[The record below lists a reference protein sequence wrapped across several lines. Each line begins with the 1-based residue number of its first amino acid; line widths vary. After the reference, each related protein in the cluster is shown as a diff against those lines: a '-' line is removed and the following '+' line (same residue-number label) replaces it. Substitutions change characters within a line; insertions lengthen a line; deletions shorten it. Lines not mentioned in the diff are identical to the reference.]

1 MSSPTN
7 LLRKTLLA
15 RNALSSSFVS
25 SVPSIAPASRCS
37 IPALSRASHSHSHSH
52 ATHRTASKSNTQLD
66 PRWLSSVKRRIGKC
80 IAFGMGQD
88 LVPVAGGV
96 LEEIARDWRELVAGS
111 EGFLTG
117 EKYCGLHKHN
127 VVWGEMVSTATSFLF
142 SLSFYASL
150 LEPVWFCTD
159 LRLPFLGLYGH
170 VNNVMYVR
178 YAETGR
184 VNWSRNIA
192 IHHDPENSK
201 EWSQLVG
208 STSIGYILKSIKV
221 DYKFPMMFPDQIS
234 VYHKLSNEP
243 PAPNDPNPGHFS
255 NLHLDVLI
263 MSEAKQRPAAR
274 CEEDVVLYDYRI
286 AKKLNTLP
294 TWMLV
299 QYRKIWEAQEAA
311 KRVNRGKVQDIERR
325 VRQLEVGTWDREGA
339 VESMGSAAR

>member
-1 MSSPTN
+1 M
-7 LLRKTLLA
+7 K
-15 RNALSSSFVS
+15 
-25 SVPSIAPASRCS
+25 
-37 IPALSRASHSHSHSH
+37 
-52 ATHRTASKSNTQLD
+52 
-66 PRWLSSVKRRIGKC
+66 
-80 IAFGMGQD
+80 QD

-117 EKYCGLHKHN
+117 EKYCGLHRHN
-127 VVWGEMVSTATSFLF
+127 VVWGEMDSMGMH
-142 SLSFYASL
+142 
-150 LEPVWFCTD
+150 
-159 LRLPFLGLYGH
+159 RH

-192 IHHDPENSK
+192 LHHDPENSK
-201 EWSQLVG
+201 EWSQLMG

-221 DYKFPMMFPDQIS
+221 DFKFPMMFPDQIS

-243 PAPNDPNPGHFS
+243 PAPNDPNPSHFS

-286 AKKLNTLP
+286 AKKLNILP
-294 TWMLV
+294 AWMLV
-299 QYRKIWEAQEAA
+299 QYRKLWEAQEAA
-311 KRVNRGKVQDIERR
+311 KKANREKVRDIERR
-325 VRQLEVGTWDREGA
+325 VRELEVGTWDREGA
-339 VESMGSAAR
+339 VESMGSAASS

>member
-1 MSSPTN
+1 MSS
-7 LLRKTLLA
+7 LIKLARKSLLA
-15 RNALSSSFVS
+15 RSAPGSPLVSSIPSLSS
-25 SVPSIAPASRCS
+25 PGRCC
-37 IPALSRASHSHSHSH
+37 IPALSRASHSHAAHG
-52 ATHRTASKSNTQLD
+52 TASKSNNTQLD
-66 PRWLSSVKRRIGKC
+66 PRWLSNIKRRIGKC
-80 IAFGMGQD
+80 IAFGMKQD

-117 EKYCGLHKHN
+117 EKYCGLHRHN
-127 VVWGEMVSTATSFLF
+127 VVWGEMFVLI
-142 SLSFYASL
+142 
-150 LEPVWFCTD
+150 
-159 LRLPFLGLYGH
+159 YGH

-192 IHHDPENSK
+192 LHHDPENSK
-201 EWSQLVG
+201 EWSQLMG

-221 DYKFPMMFPDQIS
+221 DFKFPMMFPDQIS

-243 PAPNDPNPGHFS
+243 PAPNDPNPRHFS

-286 AKKLNTLP
+286 AKKLNILP

-299 QYRKIWEAQEAA
+299 QYRKLWEAQEAA
-311 KRVNRGKVQDIERR
+311 KKANRERVEDIERR
-325 VRQLEVGTWDREGA
+325 VRELEVGTWDREGA
-339 VESMGSAAR
+339 VESMGSAASS